1 MERQNTDEPD
11 ISRANSNTQFGEAGQ
26 RDPDLD
32 DPKLRKY
39 LDEEQI
45 VELKGVFEMFDVDG
59 SGAIDVKELK
69 QVMQNLGMNP
79 TDEEVARMMAEA
91 DEDQSGEIDFNEFAQ
106 LMGKKMAENE
116 QDEEL
121 VEVFKLFD
129 KDGDGMLDAAD
140 LKQVFIEL
148 GMSDDQ
154 MEDNCELLIK
164 VLDPKEPGKLNFP
177 EFVQAF
183 MAR

>member
-1 MERQNTDEPD
+1 
-11 ISRANSNTQFGEAGQ
+11 
-26 RDPDLD
+26 
-32 DPKLRKY
+32 
-39 LDEEQI
+39 
-45 VELKGVFEMFDVDG
+45 MFDIDG

-91 DEDQSGEIDFNEFAQ
+91 DEDDSGEIDFREFAI
-106 LMGKKMAENE
+106 LMGKKLAENE

-129 KDGDGMLDAAD
+129 KDQDGYLDAAD

-148 GMSDDQ
+148 GMNGEN
-154 MEDNCELLIK
+154 MEEDCELLIK
-164 VLDPKEPGKLNFP
+164 VLDPEKPGYLKFD